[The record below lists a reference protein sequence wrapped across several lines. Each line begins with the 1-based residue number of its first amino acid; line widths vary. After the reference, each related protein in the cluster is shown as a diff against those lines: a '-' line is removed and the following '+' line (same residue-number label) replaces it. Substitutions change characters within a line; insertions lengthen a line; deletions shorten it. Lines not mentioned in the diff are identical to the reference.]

1 MSDEQTEEQIQERP
15 EAQSPATDTRVVNS
29 DGTTN
34 WTVVFEDPEQGI
46 LPAVRS
52 VTSEK
57 QLRAIMASV
66 AQLLFKRKRDEEPR
80 AEFLS
85 LVNAIIDTAEDLGF
99 EDAHESV
106 IALLEKEKN
115 LRIQKALLHIKN
127 KRAQSIERRRDEAT
141 EGPFGFIV
149 DNPLFLGGGIAAILA
164 AITVVLLLVVLPG
177 SIGGPDAPEEA
188 QQETAEQV
196 DEAEKPAETSEPV
209 KRSTPPAP
217 KPKTV
222 EMVVFKP
229 VAAEVLVNG
238 KKGRMSLIPLIEL
251 HEDSDISL
259 LCTLA
264 PRITEG
270 VLIMVQAATDTGKP
284 MDTGLARSI
293 GKRIADDINQRSK
306 RVQIDRIML
315 RDLRDLPRD
324 VVSAANRGC
333 GRVDLVPDP

>member
-1 MSDEQTEEQIQERP
+1 MSEEQTEDRKQEQ
-15 EAQSPATDTRVVNS
+15 PAAENAAAGRVVNS

-34 WTVVFEDPEQGI
+34 WTVVFEDPDQGI

-52 VTSEK
+52 VTSER
-57 QLRAIMASV
+57 QLRAVMARV

-99 EDAHESV
+99 EDAHGSV

-127 KRAQSIERRRDEAT
+127 KRARSIERRRDEVE
-141 EGPFGFIV
+141 EGPLGFILG
-149 DNPLFLGGGIAAILA
+149 NPLVLGGGIAAVLA

-177 SIGGPDAPEEA
+177 SIGGPDAPEKE
-188 QQETAEQV
+188 QQETAEKAE
-196 DEAEKPAETSEPV
+196 EAEKPETLPQPAKPV
-209 KRSTPPAP
+209 APPPPRPKSTEAI
-217 KPKTV
+217 
-222 EMVVFKP
+222 VFKP

-238 KKGRMSLIPLIEL
+238 KKGRMSLIPLIQMNKK
-251 HEDSDISL
+251 SDISL

-270 VLIMVQAATDTGKP
+270 VLIMVQAATAAGKP
-284 MDTGLARSI
+284 MDTGLAGRI
-293 GKRIADDINQRSK
+293 GEQIAADINQRSK
-306 RVQIDRIML
+306 RVQIDRIVL
-315 RDLRDLPRD
+315 KDLRDLPRD
-324 VVSAANRGC
+324 VVSVANRGC
-333 GRVDLVPDP
+333 GRVEIDLGP